1 MTAMN
6 ANPTSLAPAGAS
18 VANGDAARGRPKG
31 VARILVVD
39 DDDSIRELLGMALR
53 HVGFDV
59 ELSGSCLDARNM
71 IERNTPDLMVLDV
84 MLPDGDGI
92 DFCKRLRAGGL
103 RSSVLFL
110 TARDTTEDKVR
121 GLTVGGDDYLTKPFS
136 LEELVAR
143 IRAILR
149 RAGVEDDD
157 ARSMTYADV
166 QLDEDSH
173 EVRRAGQLVALSPTE
188 FKLLRFLMVNAGRV
202 VSKAQ
207 ILDHVWEYDFD
218 GESSIVETYVSY
230 LRKKLDPLGP
240 PLIQTV
246 RGIGYRLRTE

>member
-1 MTAMN
+1 MN
-6 ANPTSLAPAGAS
+6 ANPASFAPPGAR
-18 VANGDAARGRPKG
+18 VANGDGPRGRPKG

-53 HVGFDV
+53 HVGFEV
-59 ELSGSCLDARNM
+59 ELAAACLDARNM

-157 ARSMTYADV
+157 ARSISYADV

-173 EVRRAGQLVALSPTE
+173 EVRRAGHLVALSPTE

-246 RGIGYRLRTE
+246 RGFGYRLRTE

>member
-1 MTAMN
+1 MSSVPNLA
-6 ANPTSLAPAGAS
+6 PVTSLSSRMGEQRA
-18 VANGDAARGRPKG
+18 RPKG

-53 HVGFDV
+53 HVGFEV
-59 ELSGSCLDARNM
+59 EQAASCLDARNLL
-71 IERNTPDLMVLDV
+71 ERNTPDLMVLDV

-92 DFCKRLRAGGL
+92 DFCKRLRSGGL

-149 RAGVEDDD
+149 RAGVEDEEN
-157 ARSMTYADV
+157 RSISYADV
-166 QLDEDSH
+166 ELDEDSH
-173 EVRRAGQLVALSPTE
+173 EVRRSGTLVALSPTE
-188 FKLLRFLMVNAGRV
+188 FKLLRFLLVNAGRV

-207 ILDHVWEYDFD
+207 ILDHVWEYDFY

-230 LRKKLDPLGP
+230 LRKKLDPFGP

-246 RGIGYRLRTE
+246 RGIGYRLRSE